1 MNQNSLE
8 CSCLKSLLVSNAFDP
23 LSDEEFKSLEEFHVD
38 ISYNKGEDVIKQGSR
53 ASHILFLK
61 KGLVKISISQND
73 IKTILCLEPSGTFI
87 GLPVL
92 YGERV
97 FPYSV
102 TTYEDSEFCM
112 FEINFFQRLVEKGGA
127 FARLVVKQQN
137 DYINRSL
144 IRTHVLVH
152 KQTQGRFA
160 EIILCL
166 SERIYKSDEFE
177 FSLSRKDLSE
187 ITAMSVESL
196 SRMIK
201 EFNEDLIL
209 RIRDKKLKILDIEK
223 LRYISRTS

>member
-1 MNQNSLE
+1 MNLYSSE

-61 KGLVKISISQND
+61 KGLVKIYTSQND
-73 IKTILCLEPSGTFI
+73 IKTILCLEPNGTFI
-87 GLPVL
+87 GLAAL
-92 YGERV
+92 YGEGV

-112 FEINFFQRLVEKGGA
+112 FEINFFQRLVEKGGS
-127 FARLVVKQQN
+127 FARLVIKQQN
-137 DYINRSL
+137 DYINRSF
-144 IRTHVLVH
+144 IRMHVLVH

-166 SERIYKSDEFE
+166 AERIYKSDEFE

-201 EFNEDLIL
+201 EFNEDMIL
-209 RIRDKKLKILDIEK
+209 KIRDKKLKILDIEK